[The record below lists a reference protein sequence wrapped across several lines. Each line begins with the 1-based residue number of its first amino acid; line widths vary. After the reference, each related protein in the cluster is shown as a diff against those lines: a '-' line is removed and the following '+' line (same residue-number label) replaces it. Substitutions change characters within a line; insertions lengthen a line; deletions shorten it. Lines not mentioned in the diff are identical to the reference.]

1 MTLIPRRVG
10 DQVAARVVGVQLGAA
25 GAGAALVPAGVG
37 LLLQAAGTALLA
49 PCLVVGGAVMA
60 ALHLAVAA
68 LMRDG
73 PQR

>member
-1 MTLIPRRVG
+1 M
-10 DQVAARVVGVQLGAA
+10 QLGAA

-37 LLLQAAGTALLA
+37 LLLLAAGTALLA
-49 PCLVVGGAVMA
+49 RCLVVGGAVMA